1 MAQRPLTCCDAF
13 PCSTMNLSHKFIQI
27 IRSGRLNAL
36 RRLFD
41 AGLQLDLHDLQG
53 DAALAMGM
61 ACHMGH
67 KEIVRELF
75 TRGVPLNLPDNRH
88 PTSPLSMAIRGKQP
102 ETVRLLLELG
112 AELPD
117 DLPCGLSA
125 NEIMIARWKAQRD
138 GHARIIELAPFTLPD
153 IEEIDLAGCAGID
166 TSVLENDVMHLSR
179 NMR

>member
-1 MAQRPLTCCDAF
+1 MTSSL
-13 PCSTMNLSHKFIQI
+13 NLIQV
-27 IRSGRLNAL
+27 IRSGRLSAL

-41 AGLQLDLHDLQG
+41 AGLQLDVRDMQG
-53 DAALAMGM
+53 DAGLAMGM

-67 KEIVRELF
+67 QEIVRELF
-75 TRGVPLNLPDNRH
+75 ARGLPVNLPDNH
-88 PTSPLSMAIRGKQP
+88 LPTSPLSMAIRGKQP

-112 AELPD
+112 ADLPD

-138 GHARIIELAPFTLPD
+138 GYARLPELAPFALPE
-153 IEEIDLAGCAGID
+153 IEEIDLAGCAGVD
-166 TSVLENDVMHLSR
+166 TSVLENDVMRIGR

>member
-1 MAQRPLTCCDAF
+1 
-13 PCSTMNLSHKFIQI
+13 MNLSHKFIQI

-88 PTSPLSMAIRGKQP
+88 PTSPLSMAIRSRKRSAFCSNWGRNCQTICP
-102 ETVRLLLELG
+102 
-112 AELPD
+112 AACLPTK
-117 DLPCGLSA
+117 S
-125 NEIMIARWKAQRD
+125 
-138 GHARIIELAPFTLPD
+138 
-153 IEEIDLAGCAGID
+153 
-166 TSVLENDVMHLSR
+166 
-179 NMR
+179 